1 MSSERGF
8 FYRNIPSDSIV
19 WMMLNTFSDI
29 VSPFAPEEILITLSG
44 SGAVIF
50 WTTPLAVFR
59 LVGLG
64 RRGGK

>member
-1 MSSERGF
+1 MSGTGDF
-8 FYRNIPSDSIV
+8 FIEISPLDSIV

-50 WTTPLAVFR
+50 LDNSSGSFSFGWFGPK
-59 LVGLG
+59 
-64 RRGGK
+64 GGK